1 MYEVACIKGG
11 MHGMSSFNTI
21 GNELSFDV
29 NLITPLH
36 LRKVIRKNGS

>member
-11 MHGMSSFNTI
+11 MHGMSNFSTI

-29 NLITPLH
+29 NPITPLH
-36 LRKVIRKNGS
+36 LRKVRRNNGS